1 MPNMSTV
8 AWLIAF
14 TTKKM
19 MNIAKNL
26 FIKSGSPSPKS
37 AILVN
42 WKGRALPQGRHFGWF
57 CLQLKW

>member
-19 MNIAKNL
+19 MNISKNL
-26 FIKSGSPSPKS
+26 FIKSGAPSPKPD
-37 AILVN
+37 ILAN
-42 WKGRALPQGRHFGWF
+42 WKGSALPQGRHFGWF
-57 CLQLKW
+57 CLLLKW

>member
-8 AWLIAF
+8 AQPIAF
-14 TTKKM
+14 MTKKI

-42 WKGRALPQGRHFGWF
+42 WKRRALPQRRHFGWF
-57 CLQLKW
+57 CLLLKR